1 MGSLNANLGGWR
13 RRALGSRP
21 RLARRSPGTLLAA
34 ALGGRGRASRQVRP
48 PHSNTDRGAT
58 RTPVGRSDGCPDTHT
73 HDARHDAR
81 LTRHGTRTLSW
92 AVGARRPPASSRAL
106 GDGVGTSHRDGHRG
120 RHPRVRS
127 ALGDGV
133 PPIATGWAPSTLRPA
148 SPSGWPPRPPPSSAP
163 LLGLSSH

>member
-13 RRALGSRP
+13 RRAPGSRP

-34 ALGGRGRASRQVRP
+34 ALGGGGAPYGRSARL
-48 PHSNTDRGAT
+48 TAT
-58 RTPVGRSDGCPDTHT
+58 RIGAQHALPWDECPDTDT